1 MAQTKEYYRAQP
13 MAAGTSF
20 KVGGVHISG
29 FLATIAGTMTITDA
43 DNTVLVDTLPV
54 AVGFNR
60 IPVMFKTPAGGVVA
74 LTTAAGTL
82 LL

>member
-13 MAAGTSF
+13 MGAGTSF
-20 KVGGVHISG
+20 KVGGVHMSG
-29 FLATIAGTMTITDA
+29 FLGTIAGTMTVTD
-43 DNTVLVDTLPV
+43 DDGTVLIDTLPI

-60 IPVMFKTPAGGVVA
+60 IPIMFNTPSGGTVA